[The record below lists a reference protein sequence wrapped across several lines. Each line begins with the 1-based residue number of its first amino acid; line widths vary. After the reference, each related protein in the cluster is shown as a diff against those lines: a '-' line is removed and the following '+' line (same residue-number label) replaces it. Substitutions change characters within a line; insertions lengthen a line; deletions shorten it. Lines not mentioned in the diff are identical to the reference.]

1 MRDGPAIDLSLNE
14 VETIA
19 ARAARG
25 AGLSWGGG
33 EEVGKAAR
41 AMATAGADWDDLLL
55 DLLPAVAAGAMPAA
69 EIALLDRF
77 SSVGAGTR
85 TRFPIAPKRLA
96 ALEAFGARTY
106 VAATARSREAGAGAG
121 LTDND

>member
-1 MRDGPAIDLSLNE
+1 MSGGPAIDLSLNE

-19 ARAARG
+19 AKAARG
-25 AGLSWGGG
+25 AGLSWGGA
-33 EEVGKAAR
+33 EEIGKAAR
-41 AMATAGADWDDLLL
+41 VMATAGANWDGLLL

-77 SSVGAGTR
+77 SSVEGGMR
-85 TRFPIAPKRLA
+85 TRFLIASRRLA
-96 ALEAFGARTY
+96 ALETLGARTY

>member
-1 MRDGPAIDLSLNE
+1 MSDGPAIDLSLNE

-19 ARAARG
+19 AKAARG
-25 AGLSWGGG
+25 AGLSWGGA
-33 EEVGKAAR
+33 EEIGKAAR
-41 AMATAGADWDDLLL
+41 VMATAGAHWDDLLV
-55 DLLPAVAAGAMPAA
+55 DLLPAVATGAMPAV

-77 SSVGAGTR
+77 ASVQGGAR
-85 TRFPIAPKRLA
+85 TRFAIAPLRLA
-96 ALEAFGARTY
+96 ALEALGARTY